1 MEVRRP
7 EGVKGSNRVLLE
19 MDSLKD
25 AYTNFSKL
33 CAEFLTRKFVLQCI
47 F

>member
-1 MEVRRP
+1 MVLEEAGRP
-7 EGVKGSNRVLLE
+7 EGFKGSNGVLLE

-33 CAEFLTRKFVLQCI
+33 CAKFST
-47 F
+47 